1 MTPSRNQPCPCGS
14 GKKFK
19 HCCAKQALVH
29 PAATAV
35 TMPDGTKMPIPVA
48 LQTAMQLHQAG
59 RLRKAGE
66 IYRRL
71 LDLQPQ
77 HVDAMHLLGVVEHQ
91 LGNYPQAVKLI
102 QQAIQISPNV
112 GMFHNNLGKA
122 LFALGRLDE
131 AVDKYRNALSLQANS
146 PEACYN
152 LGEALRAQNRLDEA
166 EAQLIQ
172 ALALNPAYAEA
183 CFALGAVKQAQRNF
197 EKAGEWYAKALAIR
211 PDDAFLHNIVAV
223 GLRLQGRLDDALAHC
238 QRAISLKPEQAE
250 FYSNFAHVLKGQ
262 GKLTDS
268 ALALEKVLTLK
279 PDDETCRH
287 LLAAM
292 RNETTERAP
301 AGYVRDTFDR
311 YAENFD
317 AHLVNKL
324 EYRTPEQLAELIV
337 AHLRPSVGALNVLD
351 MGCGTGLFG
360 VCIKPYARR
369 LVGVDLS
376 PRMIDQADKRAI
388 YDELVVADVLEW
400 LGQQEAASFDLLAAT
415 DVFIYLGNLT
425 PVFEQARRILRGG
438 GILAFS
444 IEIGADPDKDYYLT
458 STGRYQ
464 QTPAYIR
471 RLAQAQGFSEV
482 ESQSV
487 VIRKEQD
494 APVQGELYLF
504 MLEPVVQVGSRCVN
518 TGADIR

>member
-19 HCCAKQALVH
+19 HCCAKQALVR
-29 PAATAV
+29 PAATVVA
-35 TMPDGTKMPIPVA
+35 MPDGTKVPIPAA

-66 IYRRL
+66 IYRRM

-77 HVDAMHLLGVVEHQ
+77 HADAMHLLGVVEHQ
-91 LGNYPQAVKLI
+91 MGNYPQAIKLI
-102 QQAIQISPNV
+102 QQAIGISPNV

-122 LFALGRLDE
+122 LFALGKLDD
-131 AVDKYRNALSLQANS
+131 AVEQYRNALSLQANF
-146 PEACYN
+146 PDACYN
-152 LGEALRAQNRLDEA
+152 LGEALRAQNQLDEA
-166 EAQLIQ
+166 EAQLKQ
-172 ALALNPAYAEA
+172 ALVLNPAYAEA
-183 CFALGAVKQAQRNF
+183 CFALGAVKQAQRNC
-197 EKAGEWYAKALAIR
+197 EMAGEWYAKALAIR
-211 PDDAFLHNIVAV
+211 PDDAFLHNSVAM
-223 GLRLQGRLDDALAHC
+223 GLRLQGRLDDASVHC
-238 QRAISLKPEQAE
+238 QRAIALKPEQAA
-250 FYSNFAHVLKGQ
+250 FYSNLAQILKGQ
-262 GKLTDS
+262 GKLTD
-268 ALALEKVLTLK
+268 AAQALEKVLTLK

-301 AGYVRDTFDR
+301 ASYVRDTFDY

-337 AHLRPSVGALNVLD
+337 AHVRPSVGSLNVLD

-376 PRMIDQADKRAI
+376 PKMVEQADKRAI
-388 YDELVVADVLEW
+388 YDELVVADLLKW
-400 LGQQEAASFDLLAAT
+400 LGQQEATSFDLLAAS
-415 DVFIYLGNLT
+415 DVFNYLGNLT
-425 PVFEQARRILRGG
+425 PVFEQARRILRSGG
-438 GILAFS
+438 MLAFS
-444 IEIGADPDKDYYLT
+444 IEIGSDPDKDYCLA

-482 ESQSV
+482 RSQSV
-487 VIRKEQD
+487 AIRKEQD
-494 APVQGELYLF
+494 VPVQGELCLF
-504 MLEPVVQVGSRCVN
+504 KLDPVV
-518 TGADIR
+518 